1 VAQGLLDHLYQYEHQ
16 ENVMKGSP
24 AATRQQARYEL
35 RFKSLFAEGAHT
47 RSHATRAG
55 GVDLEALGDRV
66 RNNHFYAG
74 FSSEANCRRPRC
86 KSAQT
91 NDDLY

>member
-24 AATRQQARYEL
+24 AAKRQQARYEL

-66 RNNHFYAG
+66 RNNYFYARVFVG
-74 FSSEANCRRPRC
+74 RELSTPTVQI
-86 KSAQT
+86 SADQ
-91 NDDLY
+91 